1 MSYKPFAERLKDLNR
16 LTEFL
21 GLKKLPSGSTLRKNA
36 DRIGNEWLNKILSSF
51 AGDRHNIRVGV
62 DSTGMQLQS
71 SSNYYSEVLERH
83 SKKEKRKSGRPAKR
97 KIKKSQHF
105 NVASDLDKQLI
116 LAVKS
121 ARGKRSDA
129 KSMIPLLK
137 KIKPISS
144 QIGSVH
150 ADRGYDADYN
160 FQYITEELH
169 AEPLI
174 KLKNKNT
181 PINRTRGQYRKKAKQ
196 KQNHKKGRPP
206 KNHRNKS
213 AKPSFTSSKENSEN
227 TSEPSKPTRAKKR
240 TTIQS
245 TSLQHPQTHNIKTP
259 QHTPKQPS
267 HSFSSHKHTLTNH
280 TTTLSTN
287 LNFQQPLPHHKTHP
301 TSFLKKNPP
310 TTNHTTKKQHPV

>member
-1 MSYKPFAERLKDLNR
+1 MKQIPKGRKREKMGSTRYLMIAELVLKHLGSIDFPLYSNKFSKHDFTRHQLVVLLIVRQLEGGMSYKPFAERLKDLNR

-36 DRIGNEWLNKILSSF
+36 DRIGNSWLNKILSSF

-105 NVASDLDKQLI
+105 NVASDLDQQVI

-150 ADRGYDADYN
+150 ADRGMPT
-160 FQYITEELH
+160 QTTTS
-169 AEPLI
+169 
-174 KLKNKNT
+174 NT
-181 PINRTRGQYRKKAKQ
+181 S
-196 KQNHKKGRPP
+196 P
-206 KNHRNKS
+206 KNS
-213 AKPSFTSSKENSEN
+213 TPSPSSN
-227 TSEPSKPTRAKKR
+227 
-240 TTIQS
+240 
-245 TSLQHPQTHNIKTP
+245 
-259 QHTPKQPS
+259 
-267 HSFSSHKHTLTNH
+267 
-280 TTTLSTN
+280 
-287 LNFQQPLPHHKTHP
+287 
-301 TSFLKKNPP
+301 
-310 TTNHTTKKQHPV
+310 